1 MGGAVGP
8 TLGKLDLHVMCG
20 EKRSAACSV
29 QERQLHD
36 DAASGLVAIPGGQAG
51 AGLVEEGP
59 RDSESHGTR

>member
-1 MGGAVGP
+1 
-8 TLGKLDLHVMCG
+8 MCG

-59 RDSESHGTR
+59 RDSESHGAR